1 MQKYAEEAVREHL
14 SQDLQPLFDKEKVKK
29 HRPPFS
35 NDMTPAEIEEVLDRS
50 IRQSERYRVLSKQG
64 MSFDEIRKTFD
75 QPLEQLLERSSGK
88 VNFFKSIIFNSCNL
102 LTKLHKNLEF
112 NIEKC

>member
-29 HRPPFS
+29 LRPPFS

-64 MSFDEIRKTFD
+64 NPEDVRSTFGNAGIY
-75 QPLEQLLERSSGK
+75 LERYPGYSDDTFG
-88 VNFFKSIIFNSCNL
+88 FYQTL
-102 LTKLHKNLEF
+102 
-112 NIEKC
+112 